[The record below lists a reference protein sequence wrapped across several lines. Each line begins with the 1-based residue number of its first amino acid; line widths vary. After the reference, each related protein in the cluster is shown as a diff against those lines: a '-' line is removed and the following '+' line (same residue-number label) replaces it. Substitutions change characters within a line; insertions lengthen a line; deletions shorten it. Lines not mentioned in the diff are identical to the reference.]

1 MDTSQSP
8 DMGVVTDSEEIS
20 VDSLVQLTV
29 RENLVY
35 GIVRWIGY
43 LPDYPE
49 KSALLEVVYSLY
61 TVTVQLLSSFR
72 NSCSSEIASQLLNS
86 LKKQNC
92 NICICS

>member
-8 DMGVVTDSEEIS
+8 EMGGVTDSEDIS
-20 VDSLVQLTV
+20 VGSLVQFIV
-29 RENLVY
+29 GKKIVY

-72 NSCSSEIASQLLNS
+72 NYCSSEI
-86 LKKQNC
+86 K
-92 NICICS
+92 